1 MYEHHLTV
9 EVDIDRGVIETFRVD
24 GNGNKIIQTQ
34 YPIARVEA
42 AGFDAFAKQL
52 GEDLIF
58 FSEKLRAIL
67 KP

>member
-1 MYEHHLTV
+1 MYEHYLTV
-9 EVDIDRGVIETFRVD
+9 EVDEARQVVETYRVD
-24 GNGNKIIQTQ
+24 GEGQKVILTQ
-34 YPIARVEA
+34 YAIAKVEE

-58 FSEKLRAIL
+58 FSVKLSQIV